1 MGGLG
6 LGLRSQVETGAAAFL
21 GGVEMSLPHF
31 TGEDWI
37 YTQLEGVIGRVEGHN
52 RWGTFLAGGSHTA
65 V

>member
-31 TGEDWI
+31 TGEDGI
-37 YTQLEGVIGRVEGHN
+37 CTELE
-52 RWGTFLAGGSHTA
+52 WLGGSRGITGGGLSWQVAA
-65 V
+65 VQL